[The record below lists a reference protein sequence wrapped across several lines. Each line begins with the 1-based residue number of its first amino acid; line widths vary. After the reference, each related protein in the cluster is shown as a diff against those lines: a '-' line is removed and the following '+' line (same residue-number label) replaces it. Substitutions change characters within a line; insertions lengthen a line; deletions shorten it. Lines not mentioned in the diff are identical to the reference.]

1 MKLLLSIIAAVTLLV
16 ATSQGRI
23 HTFCRSF
30 LIIKILIIFVL
41 LFKIKIELLLI
52 AGQSIEGVITNN
64 DDGSVSLTA
73 TVSEPTNQ
81 PLPHSY
87 TWTLP
92 DGTVIKS
99 GDKHGSFETN
109 AGVSCSDTHT

>member
-1 MKLLLSIIAAVTLLV
+1 MQKGFLVIISFFLFLCCLS
-16 ATSQGRI
+16 
-23 HTFCRSF
+23 
-30 LIIKILIIFVL
+30 
-41 LFKIKIELLLI
+41 FKTIIELLLF

>member
-1 MKLLLSIIAAVTLLV
+1 MFKR
-16 ATSQGRI
+16 QM
-23 HTFCRSF
+23 
-30 LIIKILIIFVL
+30 L
-41 LFKIKIELLLI
+41 LF

-64 DDGSVSLTA
+64 DGGSVSLTA

-99 GDKHGSFETN
+99 GDKRGSFETEVE
-109 AGVSCSDTHT
+109 VSCSDTQA

>member
-1 MKLLLSIIAAVTLLV
+1 MFNR
-16 ATSQGRI
+16 QM
-23 HTFCRSF
+23 
-30 LIIKILIIFVL
+30 
-41 LFKIKIELLLI
+41 LLI

-73 TVSEPTNQ
+73 TVSETTIQ
-81 PLPHSY
+81 PLPPSY

-99 GDKHGSFETN
+99 GDKRGSFETEVE
-109 AGVSCSDTHT
+109 VSCSDTHT